1 MSLGSAL
8 ADLRVAHAILRDAV
22 QELVMT
28 VHEDRPLG
36 SDVAAIDHLAEVV
49 SELEGCVMQAGQE
62 LDTVRD
68 PRGLP
73 LRLPAVDAALA
84 AAQSRYW
91 RDLRAHAP
99 VTELRLVS
107 RGRGEEWRT
116 WQLSLELTQLRCEVP
131 LVRAAETV
139 RLAWREVGEL
149 LGLHLPTIA
158 HPPDP
163 RDPVMAESVADP
175 TTRRPQ

>member
-1 MSLGSAL
+1 MSLGTAL
-8 ADLRVAHAILRDAV
+8 SDLRVAEAILRDAV

-28 VHEDRPLG
+28 VHEDRPRG
-36 SDVAAIDHLAEVV
+36 SEIAAIDHLAEVV
-49 SELEGCVMQAGQE
+49 SEFQGSVMQAGQE
-62 LDTVRD
+62 LDSIGNA
-68 PRGLP
+68 RGLP
-73 LRLPAVDAALA
+73 ARLPAVDAALN
-84 AAQSRYW
+84 AAQARYW

-116 WQLSLELTQLRCEVP
+116 WQISLELTQLRCEVP

-149 LGLHLPTIA
+149 LVLHLPAIA
-158 HPPDP
+158 HSPDS
-163 RDPVMAESVADP
+163 RDAAMVEPVADP